1 MEQKSF
7 HYSPLV
13 NIHILNFER
22 ISKLFSGVLNSCD
35 IFARNSDL
43 YLLLTS
49 NCFVFCSIS
58 YFAASTSLFFSS
70 KEISDSSVFLERPN
84 AIEDEMFRLSVD
96 AIGSEQI
103 ANFAVKELLPLLAS
117 DQIKEASQ
125 IIIENFEKYKK
136 EKENDHVN

>member
-1 MEQKSF
+1 
-7 HYSPLV
+7 
-13 NIHILNFER
+13 
-22 ISKLFSGVLNSCD
+22 
-35 IFARNSDL
+35 
-43 YLLLTS
+43 
-49 NCFVFCSIS
+49 
-58 YFAASTSLFFSS
+58 
-70 KEISDSSVFLERPN
+70 
-84 AIEDEMFRLSVD
+84 MFRLSVD